1 MKADGSPTIEQS
13 AEPKSKRRW
22 YQYRPQIFVVLVS
35 ILIFSL
41 VNKWFLADYFVHASQ
56 GDSSYVPQI
65 NLLLIILVEATVLV
79 FLLRLI
85 GRLTGS
91 GTAQRD
97 LRWYQFSLGSL
108 LVFMLLACVVMGFVR
123 CWFNSQKA
131 WEIAEANRSIKK
143 YRSGDSFIFGGST
156 KLNLYEIEVL
166 GRMTELTDLYLSG
179 PNITDETLLILQRL
193 NKLERLTL
201 DESAITD
208 MGLVHLSKL
217 ANLHILHVRSTSI
230 NGIGFIYFKNL
241 KQLQILDLT
250 DTKITDARLEH
261 LKMLTQLKQLVLS
274 ENKITDA
281 GLEHLKN
288 MTSLECLYLRNTKV
302 TDAGLEYLKGL
313 NRLFL
318 LDLQKTKVTNAGI
331 KDLQKALP
339 LPLNIK
345 LSESPS
351 PDDN

>member
-1 MKADGSPTIEQS
+1 MMTADQPTSPK
-13 AEPKSKRRW
+13 PRRRW
-22 YQYRPQIFVVLVS
+22 FQYSPQIFVVLAGVL
-35 ILIFSL
+35 ILSL
-41 VNKWFLADYFVHASQ
+41 VNWFFLAVYFVRASQ
-56 GDSSYVPQI
+56 GDVSFVPQI
-65 NLLLIILVEATVLV
+65 NLLLILLVETTVLV
-79 FLLRLI
+79 FMLRLI
-85 GRLTGS
+85 DRLTGS
-91 GTAQRD
+91 GTTQRD

-108 LVFMLLACVVMGFVR
+108 LVFMLLACVVMGFVM
-123 CWFNSQKA
+123 CWLHSQKA
-131 WEIAEANRSIKK
+131 WGIAEANRSIKK
-143 YRSGDSFIFGGST
+143 YRSGDSFMIGSSI
-156 KLNLYEIEVL
+156 KLNLYEIEAL
-166 GRMTELTDLYLSG
+166 GRMTELKDLYIHG
-179 PNITDETLLILQRL
+179 PNVTDETLLILQRL
-193 NKLERLTL
+193 NKLERLSL

-217 ANLHILHVRSTSI
+217 TNLQILHVRSTNI
-230 NGIGFIYFKNL
+230 NGIGFIYLKNL

-250 DTKITDARLEH
+250 GTKITDAGLEH

-274 ENKITDA
+274 ETEITDA

-313 NRLFL
+313 NRLYW
-318 LDLQKTKVTNAGI
+318 LDLMETKVTNAGI

-339 LPLNIK
+339 LPLDIK